1 MKTPHLLLSL
11 SSLLTV
17 GNVHA
22 YTLPS
27 LTCLTNNSSTNNSS
41 ESLSNISNEFS
52 FPVLG
57 KTGTTPEFT
66 TNGVLTFGIQ
76 SSNLNAETK
85 AYLSQMANY
94 MTVNQTTKTIIKG
107 HGGGD
112 KNMEQLAQ
120 DRINV
125 IIDYLSTTLRIDR
138 SRFSYM
144 VDSAAPNDQ
153 LDYQTGSGN

>member
-1 MKTPHLLLSL
+1 
-11 SSLLTV
+11 
-17 GNVHA
+17 
-22 YTLPS
+22 
-27 LTCLTNNSSTNNSS
+27 
-41 ESLSNISNEFS
+41 
-52 FPVLG
+52 
-57 KTGTTPEFT
+57 
-66 TNGVLTFGIQ
+66 
-76 SSNLNAETK
+76 
-85 AYLSQMANY
+85 